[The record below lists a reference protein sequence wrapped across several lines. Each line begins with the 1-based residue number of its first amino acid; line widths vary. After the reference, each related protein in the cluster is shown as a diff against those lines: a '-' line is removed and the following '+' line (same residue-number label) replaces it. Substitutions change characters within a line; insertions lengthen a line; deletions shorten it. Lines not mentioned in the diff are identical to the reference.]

1 MSAYRTMTFEDITQ
15 DVEELIAEVVESWFV
30 DEPINRED
38 FADRLE
44 NVLPDGLCLP
54 DQFDDPVMVR
64 VLKFARKVKRE
75 MD

>member
-30 DEPINRED
+30 DEPLNRED

-44 NVLPDGLCLP
+44 NVLPEGLCLP
-54 DQFDDPVMVR
+54 NQFDDPVMVL